1 MLEMLTLIRDIVKQ
15 IVKLFDDF
23 SPFHDAKF
31 DDIETQVRCVM
42 LEIGIQTVESIIRAR
57 GTGF

>member
-1 MLEMLTLIRDIVKQ
+1 M
-15 IVKLFDDF
+15 
-23 SPFHDAKF
+23 SPNMSAIQNCEKRKNF